1 MKFLYS
7 TIILFLIFTFSFC
20 STTYAQK
27 IYVPTAEKYVKMDY
41 KDDVRSDLTEYNAS
55 YVHVYPGFDENDQY
69 EGKPY
74 IFTLTITSNKTGS
87 VLTASH
93 FRQYAVDDPI
103 KSVPLGN
110 PSIVGSAFYSDEMSG
125 KFVILTYTNKGKEIS
140 VRGFFRKHKT
150 GSGYD
155 FYERQ

>member
-1 MKFLYS
+1 MKFIHIA
-7 TIILFLIFTFSFC
+7 IILFLFFTFSFY

-27 IYVPTAEKYVKMDY
+27 LYIPSAEKYVRIDY
-41 KDDVRSDLTEYNAS
+41 KDDVRSDLTEYNAN
-55 YVHVYPGFDENDQY
+55 YVRVYPGFDENEQY

-74 IFTLTITSNKTGS
+74 IFTLAITSNKTGS
-87 VLTASH
+87 ILTASH
-93 FRQYAVDDPI
+93 FRQYAIDDPI

-110 PSIVGSAFYSDEMSG
+110 PSIVGNAFYSDEMTG
-125 KFVILTYTNKGKEIS
+125 KFVIVTYTNKGKEIS

-150 GSGYD
+150 GSEYD